1 MGLESLDSNPPLG
14 FMEVEHMKWWIKLN
28 TKAGEPD
35 RTAKLKPDEFA
46 AEVIG
51 VKCQCGAEPMFVS
64 GTGKRISQDPKLK
77 HDTYEA
83 DAVCTK
89 CNGHVGIIYAQVS
102 TLFGLEEDERTMNM
116 GIRIY

>member
-1 MGLESLDSNPPLG
+1 
-14 FMEVEHMKWWIKLN
+14 MKLWVQLN
-28 TKAGEPD
+28 TKAGKPD
-35 RTAKLKPDEFA
+35 KTAKLKKPKPDEIA

-64 GTGKRISQDPKLK
+64 GAGKRISQDPKLK

-89 CNGHVGIIYAQVS
+89 CSGHVGIIFAKVD
-102 TLFGLEEDERTMNM
+102 TLFGIEEDERVFNM
-116 GIRIY
+116 GVRIY